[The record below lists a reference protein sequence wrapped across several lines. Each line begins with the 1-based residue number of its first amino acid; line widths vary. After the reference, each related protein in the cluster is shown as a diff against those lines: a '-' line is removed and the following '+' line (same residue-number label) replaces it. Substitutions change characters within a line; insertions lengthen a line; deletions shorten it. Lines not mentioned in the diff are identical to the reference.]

1 MLAGMAAGRI
11 NAALGL
17 EESAAAIF
25 RHRTVE
31 TLAEA
36 LSQKAQDDRPV
47 PVGPIIPRD
56 PYTSVQL
63 AAGVDLAPKQQYWL
77 DLVQQ
82 LQGQY
87 PSFHI
92 PIAVNL
98 TGSINLQHM
107 QRALDLLADKHESLR
122 IQLRDGRQVVNRGRP
137 GQMPLHSDSGPGANG
152 VLESA
157 SKKQWLGQKLSHL
170 LLDEFD
176 LGQAPLARAALLQVC
191 TCLCSL
197 CSTLPCCRF
206 FNQEQNRVH
215 GCIICRLS
223 SLLVPIC
230 TLPDSW
236 MQML

>member
-36 LSQKAQDDRPV
+36 LASKAAQDKPV
-47 PVGPIIPRD
+47 PVGPVIPRD
-56 PYTSVQL
+56 PYTEDQKRSR
-63 AAGVDLAPKQQYWL
+63 GVALSPKQQYWL

-82 LQGQY
+82 LEGKY

-98 TGSINLQHM
+98 TGPINIVHM
-107 QRALDLLADKHESLR
+107 QTALDMLADRHESLR
-122 IQLRDGRQVVNRGRP
+122 LQIRDGRQMVMAPRASTLRLQTNA
-137 GQMPLHSDSGPGANG
+137 GPGASG
-152 VLESA
+152 VLEPA
-157 SKKQWLGQKLSHL
+157 AKRQWLGERLSGL

-176 LGQAPLARAALLQVC
+176 LASAPLARAALLQVC
-191 TCLCSL
+191 
-197 CSTLPCCRF
+197 
-206 FNQEQNRVH
+206 H
-215 GCIICRLS
+215 
-223 SLLVPIC
+223 LVRSC
-230 TLPDSW
+230 
-236 MQML
+236 